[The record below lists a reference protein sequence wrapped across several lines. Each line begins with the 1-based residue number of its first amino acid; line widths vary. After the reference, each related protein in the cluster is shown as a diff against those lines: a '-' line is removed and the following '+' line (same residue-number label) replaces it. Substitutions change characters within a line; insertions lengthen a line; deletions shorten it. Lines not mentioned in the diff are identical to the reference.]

1 MATAPHIPAEQETTP
16 LLVPAQPGANEFHRR
31 IGSISRQSSVY
42 FVGTLLTAVA
52 GCFFKIYLA
61 RRLGAEAL
69 GLYAL
74 GMSIVGFLGLFNAVG
89 LPTAAARFVAE
100 YSARGEF
107 ARLGGFLRTG
117 LALLS
122 VGNVSLG
129 ALVLVAGPW
138 VAVHFYHAPG
148 LRPYFWAFALIM
160 LLGAFTTFLGQVMAG
175 YRDVARRTI
184 ITHFIGTP
192 ANIAL
197 GVLLI
202 ALGLGLRGYMIA
214 QVTSALLVLALLA
227 ISVWKMTP
235 PPARAMSAWVPVE
248 KKVVAFSAAAFG
260 IAGVDFALSQ
270 TDKIVLGHYLAPK
283 QVGIYAVAMALVGFV
298 PIALQSVNQIFSPI
312 IAELHALGN
321 RILLQKL
328 YVILTKWIVISTIP
342 LALSIGVFARPLME
356 VFGAGFQSGAAVL
369 AIGAIGQLIN
379 CGVGSVGFLLL
390 MSGHQIEM
398 IKIQAVNAALMIG
411 LSLLLVPRFGMTGAA
426 LASAITVASTNLWS
440 VAAVRRTLNL
450 FPYDAGYLKL
460 VLPTLLCGAVLA
472 GLRRGFATPH
482 SSWRIAG
489 LGLIFAY
496 LSFLGTLFSFGLD
509 GEDRQIAQLVWTKI
523 THNRRRNGVS
533 V

>member
-1 MATAPHIPAEQETTP
+1 MATVPDIPVTEEAT
-16 LLVPAQPGANEFHRR
+16 LVLVPAQPGANEFHRR
-31 IGSISRQSSVY
+31 IGNISRQSGVY
-42 FVGTLLTAVA
+42 FAGTILTAAA

-122 VGNVSLG
+122 IGNVLLG
-129 ALVLVAGPW
+129 ALALLAGPW
-138 VAVHFYHAPG
+138 VAVHFYHAPA

-192 ANIAL
+192 TNIAI

-202 ALGLGLRGYMIA
+202 SLGFGLRGYMVA
-214 QVTSALLVLALLA
+214 QVVSALLVLALLA
-227 ISVWKMTP
+227 VAVWKMTP
-235 PPARAMSAWVPVE
+235 PEARGAAAPVE

-260 IAGVDFALSQ
+260 IASVDFALSQ
-270 TDKIVLGHYLAPK
+270 TDKIVLGHYLAAK

-312 IAELHALGN
+312 IAELHVTGN
-321 RILLQKL
+321 RLLLQKL
-328 YVILTKWIVISTIP
+328 YVTLTKWIVIATIP
-342 LALSIGVFARPLME
+342 LALTIVIFGRPLMG
-356 VFGAGFQSGAAVL
+356 VFGAGFQSGAVVL
-369 AIGAIGQLIN
+369 VIGVIGQVIN
-379 CGVGSVGFLLL
+379 CAVGSVGFLLL
-390 MSGHQIEM
+390 MSGHQMEM
-398 IKIQAVNAALMIG
+398 IKIQAVNAALLIG
-411 LSLLLVPRFGMTGAA
+411 LSLALVPRFGMTGAA
-426 LASAITVASTNLWS
+426 LASAITVATNNLWS
-440 VAAVRRTLNL
+440 MAAVRRRLNL

-460 VLPTLLCGAVLA
+460 ALPTLFCGAILA
-472 GLRRGFATPH
+472 GLSRGFATPY

-489 LGLIFAY
+489 LGLICAY
-496 LSFLGTLFSFGLD
+496 VSFLGTLFSFGLD
-509 GEDRQIAQLVWTKI
+509 GDDRQIAQLVWAKI
-523 THNRRRNGVS
+523 TLNGRRGGGNV
-533 V
+533 

>member
-1 MATAPHIPAEQETTP
+1 MATATNIPGKQEITP
-16 LLVPAQPGANEFHRR
+16 ALVPPRAGGNEFQQR
-31 IGSISRQSSVY
+31 IGSISRQSAVY
-42 FVGTLLTAVA
+42 FAGTILTAAA

-107 ARLGGFLRTG
+107 ARLGGFLRAG

-122 VGNVSLG
+122 LGNLLLG
-129 ALVLVAGPW
+129 GLVMVAGPW
-138 VAVHFYHAPG
+138 VAVHFYHAPA
-148 LRPYFWAFALIM
+148 LRSYFWAFALIM

-192 ANIAL
+192 ANIAVA
-197 GVLLI
+197 VLLI
-202 ALGLGLRGYMIA
+202 SLGFGLRGYMIA
-214 QVTSALLVLALLA
+214 QVVSAMLVLGLLA
-227 ISVWKMTP
+227 AAVWRMTP
-235 PPARAMSAWVPVE
+235 LQARAGRAWVPVE
-248 KKVVAFSAAAFG
+248 RKVVAFSAAAFG
-260 IAGVDFALSQ
+260 LAGVDFALSQ
-270 TDKIVLGHYLAPK
+270 TDKIVLGHYLAAK

-312 IAELHALGN
+312 IAELHVLGN
-321 RILLQKL
+321 RVLLQKL
-328 YVILTKWIVISTIP
+328 YTTLTKWIVVSTIP
-342 LALSIGVFARPLME
+342 LALTIVIFARPVMG

-379 CGVGSVGFLLL
+379 CAVGSVGFLLM

-411 LSLLLVPRFGMTGAA
+411 LSIYLVPRMGMSGAA
-426 LASAITVASTNLWS
+426 LASAITVATTNLWS
-440 VAAVRRTLNL
+440 LAAVRRRLKL

-460 VLPTLLCGAVLA
+460 ALPALVSGGLLMGLSRAATGGHSMWKIAIFALACAYASFLAVL
-472 GLRRGFATPH
+472 
-482 SSWRIAG
+482 
-489 LGLIFAY
+489 LI
-496 LSFLGTLFSFGLD
+496 FGLD
-509 GEDRQIAQLVWTKI
+509 GEDREIAQMVWAKI
-523 THNRRRNGVS
+523 THQQRRNRVRA
-533 V
+533 